1 MAASLTMTEIRSM
14 GTQDLNREIKH
25 KRATIGALRLAVSL
39 GKEKN
44 TMLYRKAKREL
55 AQLLTVAHAQS

>member
-1 MAASLTMTEIRSM
+1 MATSLTMTEIRSM
-14 GTQDLNREIKH
+14 SIQDLSREIKN
-25 KRATIGALRLAVSL
+25 KRAKIGALRLAVSL

-55 AQLLTVAHAQS
+55 ARLLTIAHPKS